1 MSTFPVVESAVSV
14 LAHAPELCRYGSKP
28 VREIGKDEAFAMRLA
43 ASLRS
48 FDSARTY
55 LPNRVF
61 VGSCETD
68 ALWATPRPWWCAPP
82 TAETRAPFG
91 PIVSQP
97 ALYGLLKWADASG
110 LVTLGTDAAEAAA
123 RELSALEIFTSEEIG
138 AIADGNH
145 DLERDRGAPGS
156 LPLYESG
163 APVGCIRRGHDEDPC
178 LAADVLLENL
188 SAKATAALAVRTLLR
203 ARPDIDPS
211 SIGYVLNSGEEAVG
225 DRYQRGGGNL
235 AKAVAET
242 VGLQECTGSDVKA
255 FCCAPVHALV
265 LAAALVAAG
274 IHRRVLVVGGGSVAK
289 LAMKSAGHMKASLP
303 ILEDVLGAFAFV
315 VGPPSL
321 SGARIRLDAI
331 GRMDVRS
338 GTAPLRIAEALVSTP
353 LDGIGRTLL
362 DVDRYAVELHNP
374 EVTEPAGSGDV
385 PRTNYRTIGSL
396 AARRGLIPAG
406 DVADFERRYG
416 LAGFAPTQGHVASAV
431 PFLPHALRMMSDRRL
446 DTTMLIAKGS
456 LFLGKMTNLADGIS
470 VLLERG

>member
-1 MSTFPVVESAVSV
+1 MSTFPVIESAVSV
-14 LAHAPELCRYGSKP
+14 LAHAPDLCRYGSKP
-28 VREIGKDEAFAMRLA
+28 VREIGKDQGFAARLA

-48 FDSARTY
+48 FEAARAY

-68 ALWATPRPWWCAPP
+68 ALWATPRPWWCAPS

-110 LVTLGTDAAEAAA
+110 LVTLGGNAADAAA
-123 RELSALEIFTSEEIG
+123 RELSALEIFTSEELA
-138 AIADGNH
+138 AIAEGDH
-145 DLERDRGAPGS
+145 DVERGCRAPGT
-156 LPLYESG
+156 LALYDGSE
-163 APVGCIRRGHDEDPC
+163 PVACIRRGHDEDPS

-203 ARPDIDPS
+203 ARPDIDPAE
-211 SIGYVLNSGEEAVG
+211 IGYVLNSGEEAVG

-242 VGLQECTGSDVKA
+242 VGLQQCTGSDVKA

-265 LAAALVAAG
+265 LAAALVTSG

-289 LAMKSAGHMKASLP
+289 LGMKSTGHMKASLP

-315 VGPPSL
+315 VGPPSAG
-321 SGARIRLDAI
+321 GARIRLDAI
-331 GRMDVRS
+331 GRMDVRC
-338 GTAPLRIAEALVSTP
+338 GTAPLRIAEALLSAP
-353 LDGIGRTLL
+353 LDRIGRSLL

-396 AARRGLIPAG
+396 AARRGVIPAG
-406 DVADFERRYG
+406 EIAVFERQHG

-431 PFLPHALRMMSDRRL
+431 PFLPHALRMMSERRL

-470 VLLERG
+470 VLIERC